1 MSRLRWTS
9 LLVFFEGEIWGLVVA
24 HSTLSALFSLTHPH
38 TSCFLSESFLYPV
51 PITILL
57 TSDVPISKIPR
68 VVALSRMYMPVN
80 GYYFGTRWII
90 GSLSR
95 VKSRCSSSY
104 LSPQVL
110 RRSFGLFLTV
120 TESQPFVASG
130 RPEVRRD
137 VGALAASL
145 RRVRSTRAVRQSNEP
160 LATLQRSSEY
170 SNRMDSVC
178 YSQAQLHP
186 ERVSRQ
192 ADTTSP
198 PSSMNMKSSTEAF
211 PPSQN
216 DLMRWIMAELV
227 KNII

>member
-1 MSRLRWTS
+1 M
-9 LLVFFEGEIWGLVVA
+9 LVFFEGEIWGLAVT
-24 HSTLSALFSLTHPH
+24 HSTHPALFSLTHPH

-57 TSDVPISKIPR
+57 TSDVPISSIPP
-68 VVALSRMYMPVN
+68 VVALSRMYIPVN
-80 GYYFGTRWII
+80 VYYFGMRWII

-95 VKSRCSSSY
+95 VKSKCSSSY

-120 TESQPFVASG
+120 TESRSFVASD
-130 RPEVRRD
+130 RPEVPCD
-137 VGALAASL
+137 VGALAAS
-145 RRVRSTRAVRQSNEP
+145 RQSNEP
-160 LATLQRSSEY
+160 LATLQRTFEY
-170 SNRMDSVC
+170 STRMDSVC
-178 YSQAQLHP
+178 CNQAQLHP

-211 PPSQN
+211 PPS
-216 DLMRWIMAELV
+216 
-227 KNII
+227 